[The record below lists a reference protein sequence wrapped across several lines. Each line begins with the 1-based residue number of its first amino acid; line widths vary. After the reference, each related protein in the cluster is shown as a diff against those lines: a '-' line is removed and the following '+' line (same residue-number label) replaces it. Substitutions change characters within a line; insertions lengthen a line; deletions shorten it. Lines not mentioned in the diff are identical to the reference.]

1 MDSKHIE
8 QILEKDINSFGCHIW
23 GIEFSGKTTNQTLRV
38 FIDKDSGISIDD
50 CEAVSK
56 HISKVLE
63 SEEEIGGDYSLEVSS
78 PGLDRKFFKDSQYEN
93 YLGYLLKVKFLGND
107 GKFMTVKGL
116 LVRTSKQSIFLET
129 NNNEFEIYFKSIK
142 KGSLEITEVKHAK

>member
-1 MDSKHIE
+1 MDSRHIE
-8 QILEKDINSFGCHIW
+8 QILEKDINSFGCYIW

-50 CEAVSK
+50 CEAISK

-63 SEEEIGGDYSLEVSS
+63 SEEEIGDDYSLEVSS

-116 LVRTSKQSIFLET
+116 LVRTSKESIFLET

-142 KGSLEITEVKHAK
+142 RGSLEITEVKHAK

>member
-1 MDSKHIE
+1 MDSRHIE
-8 QILEKDINSFGCHIW
+8 QILEKDINSFGCYIW

-63 SEEEIGGDYSLEVSS
+63 SEEEIGDDYSLEVSS

-116 LVRTSKQSIFLET
+116 LVRTSKESIFLET

-142 KGSLEITEVKHAK
+142 RGSLEITEVKHAK